1 MLPVATRR
9 FSGATNAFI
18 SPPHPAATLLPHT
31 LLPFLPSLSQHLLI
45 AVLAVLVYV
54 VTTRARRDQRAPSSA
69 IAWVMGLALLPYLV
83 LPMYLMF
90 GRRKLRP
97 AHAPRVP
104 EGKPWPHW
112 AADLAASFS
121 LAPPAL
127 GRTRLHAD
135 GAEARDAL
143 WSVIAAARERLDV
156 CTFIIGQDALGRAV
170 MQRLIGQARA
180 GVRVRLLLDGFG
192 ALMLPRRYFDDLRA
206 AGAEV
211 AVFRPLLGLRRAGP
225 RNLRNHRKFVIA
237 DDRLMWSGG
246 RNLAAE
252 YFTGDADAG
261 LEPWFDLSFD
271 IEGPTAAAAARQ
283 FEQDWA
289 AVQQKRP
296 RHIPPGVA
304 PEPGHGSVT
313 QFLPSGPDQSED
325 TAQAILVA
333 ACFHARRRILAIT
346 PYFVPNDALRDALR
360 LAALRGVQVDIA
372 IPRLSNHRL
381 ADMVRS
387 RAMRDLA
394 AAGARFHLLPAMA
407 HAKAVVVD
415 DDLALCGSINLDLRS
430 LLLNHEAGVL
440 FYDPADVAWLAAWIE
455 ALAARGTPFD
465 ARPPGVFRDI
475 GEGLLLTVA
484 FQL

>member
-1 MLPVATRR
+1 M
-9 FSGATNAFI
+9 
-18 SPPHPAATLLPHT
+18 PHT

-54 VTTRARRDQRAPSSA
+54 VTTRARRDQRAPPSA

-83 LPMYLMF
+83 LPMYLAF

-104 EGKPWPHW
+104 QGQPYAHW
-112 AADLAASFS
+112 AAELAESFNLAA
-121 LAPPAL
+121 PAVT
-127 GRTRLHAD
+127 RTRLHAD
-135 GAEARDAL
+135 GAIARDAL
-143 WSVIAAARERLDV
+143 WATIAAARERLDV
-156 CTFIIGQDALGRAV
+156 CTFIIGQDALGRAT
-170 MQRLIGQARA
+170 MQRLVGQARA

-192 ALMLPRRYFDDLRA
+192 ALMLPRRHFDALRE
-206 AGAEV
+206 AGGEI
-211 AVFRPLLGLRRAGP
+211 AVFRPLLGLRSDGP

-237 DDRLMWSGG
+237 DEKLLWSGG

-252 YFTGDADAG
+252 YFTGDVDAG
-261 LEPWFDLSFD
+261 LEPWADLSFE

-283 FEQDWA
+283 FEQDWS
-289 AVQQKRP
+289 AVHQKRP

-304 PEPGHGSVT
+304 PAPASGTVT

-333 ACFHARRRILAIT
+333 ACFHARRRILAVT

-372 IPRLSNHRL
+372 IPRRSNHRL
-381 ADMVRS
+381 ADMARS

-394 AAGARFHLLPAMA
+394 RAGARFHLLPAMA

-415 DDLALCGSINLDLRS
+415 DELALCGSINLDLRS

-440 FYDPADVAWLAAWIE
+440 FYDPADIAWLAAWIE
-455 ALAARGTPFD
+455 ALAADAQAFD
-465 ARPPGVFRDI
+465 ASPPSLLRDI